1 MTTVNCE
8 SFLYILVFD
17 SINFL
22 LPDFFYLHFL
32 AICLFR
38 FIWGFFVCF
47 FLEKAK
53 RAGILS
59 WLFWTI

>member
-1 MTTVNCE
+1 MTTENCE

-22 LPDFFYLHFL
+22 LPDFFLPSFFGHLFIPFYL
-32 AICLFR
+32 
-38 FIWGFFVCF
+38 GFFCLF